1 MNEKKDLNK
10 GQMKPEDTI
19 DFHIRWAWYNISRM
33 YNMQA
38 SQFGGSMAIAI
49 TILNIE
55 KDGTP
60 STKLAPKMGMEPRS
74 LTRMIKTLEDNG
86 VIEKRADKVDKRM
99 VRLFLTK
106 EGKKLRK
113 QATNIVMQFN
123 QKIREEISNKELE
136 QCFNT
141 LNKVNEIIDKNNI
154 FN

>member
-1 MNEKKDLNK
+1 MSEKTELNK

-38 SQFGGSMAIAI
+38 SKFGGSMAIAI

-74 LTRMIKTLEDNG
+74 LTRMIKTLQDNG
-86 VIEKRADKVDKRM
+86 VIEKRTDKDDKRM

-123 QKIREEISNKELE
+123 QKIREEIPDKELI
-136 QCFNT
+136 QCFST
-141 LNKVNEIIDKNNI
+141 LNKVNQIIDKNNI
-154 FN
+154 F

>member
-1 MNEKKDLNK
+1 
-10 GQMKPEDTI
+10 MKPEDTI

-38 SQFGGSMAIAI
+38 SKFGGSMAIAI

-74 LTRMIKTLEDNG
+74 LTRMIKTLQDNG
-86 VIEKRADKVDKRM
+86 VIEKRTDKDDKRM

-123 QKIREEISNKELE
+123 QKIREEIPDKELI
-136 QCFNT
+136 QCFST
-141 LNKVNEIIDKNNI
+141 LNKVNQIIDKNNI
-154 FN
+154 F

>member
-1 MNEKKDLNK
+1 VWEKKEMNNV
-10 GQMKPEDTI
+10 QMKPEDTI

-33 YNMQA
+33 YNIQA
-38 SQFGGSMAIAI
+38 SKFGGSMAIAI
-49 TILNIE
+49 TILNIQ

-74 LTRMIKTLEDNG
+74 LTRMIKSLEVNG
-86 VIEKRADKVDKRM
+86 VIEKRADKLDKRM

-113 QATNIVMQFN
+113 EATNIVMQFN
-123 QKIREEISNKELE
+123 QKIREEILNKELE

-141 LNKVNEIIDKNNI
+141 LNKVNKIIDKNNI

>member
-1 MNEKKDLNK
+1 
-10 GQMKPEDTI
+10 MKPEDTI

-33 YNMQA
+33 YNIQA
-38 SQFGGSMAIAI
+38 SKFGGSMAIAI

-86 VIEKRADKVDKRM
+86 VIEKRADKEDKRM

-123 QKIREEISNKELE
+123 QKIREEISDKELE

-141 LNKVNEIIDKNNI
+141 LNKVNQIIDKNNI
-154 FN
+154 F

>member
-1 MNEKKDLNK
+1 MSEKTELNK

-38 SQFGGSMAIAI
+38 SKFGGSMAIAI

-60 STKLAPKMGMEPRS
+60 STKLTPKMGMEPRS
-74 LTRMIKTLEDNG
+74 LTRMIKTLQDNG
-86 VIEKRADKVDKRM
+86 VIEKRTDKDDKRM

-123 QKIREEISNKELE
+123 QKIREEIPDKELI
-136 QCFNT
+136 QCFST
-141 LNKVNEIIDKNNI
+141 LNKVNQIIDKNNI
-154 FN
+154 F

>member
-1 MNEKKDLNK
+1 MSEETKLNK

-38 SQFGGSMAIAI
+38 SKFGGSMAIAI

-74 LTRMIKTLEDNG
+74 LTRMIKTLQDNG
-86 VIEKRADKVDKRM
+86 VIEKRADKDDKRM

-113 QATNIVMQFN
+113 QATNIVVQFN
-123 QKIREEISNKELE
+123 QKIREEIPDEELE

-141 LNKVNEIIDKNNI
+141 LNKVNQIIDKNNI
-154 FN
+154 F

>member
-1 MNEKKDLNK
+1 MSEKIELNK

-38 SQFGGSMAIAI
+38 SKFGGSMAIAI

-74 LTRMIKTLEDNG
+74 LTRMIKTLQDNG
-86 VIEKRADKVDKRM
+86 VIEKRADKDDKRM
-99 VRLFLTK
+99 VRLFLTT

-123 QKIREEISNKELE
+123 QKIREEIPDKELI
-136 QCFNT
+136 QCFST
-141 LNKVNEIIDKNNI
+141 LNKVNQIIDKNNI
-154 FN
+154 F

>member
-1 MNEKKDLNK
+1 
-10 GQMKPEDTI
+10 MKPEDTI

-33 YNMQA
+33 YNIQA
-38 SQFGGSMAIAI
+38 SKFGGSMAIAI

-86 VIEKRADKVDKRM
+86 VIEKRADKDDKRM

-123 QKIREEISNKELE
+123 QKIREEISDKELE

-141 LNKVNEIIDKNNI
+141 LNKVNQIIDKNNI
-154 FN
+154 F

>member
-1 MNEKKDLNK
+1 VSEKTELNK

-38 SQFGGSMAIAI
+38 SKFGGSMAIAI

-74 LTRMIKTLEDNG
+74 LTRMIKTLQDNG
-86 VIEKRADKVDKRM
+86 VIEKRTDKDDKRM

-123 QKIREEISNKELE
+123 QKIREEIPDKELI
-136 QCFNT
+136 QCFST
-141 LNKVNEIIDKNNI
+141 LNKVNQIIDKNNI
-154 FN
+154 F

>member
-1 MNEKKDLNK
+1 MSEKTELNK

-38 SQFGGSMAIAI
+38 SKFGGSMAIAI

-60 STKLAPKMGMEPRS
+60 STKLTPKMGMEPRS
-74 LTRMIKTLEDNG
+74 LTRMIKTLQDNG
-86 VIEKRADKVDKRM
+86 VIEKRTDKDDKRM

-123 QKIREEISNKELE
+123 QKIREEIPDKELI
-136 QCFNT
+136 QCFST
-141 LNKVNEIIDKNNI
+141 LNKVNKIIDKNNI
-154 FN
+154 F

>member
-1 MNEKKDLNK
+1 VSEKIELNK

-38 SQFGGSMAIAI
+38 SKFGGSMAIAI

-74 LTRMIKTLEDNG
+74 LTRMIKTLQDNG
-86 VIEKRADKVDKRM
+86 VIEKRADKDDKRM

-123 QKIREEISNKELE
+123 QKIREEIPDKELI
-136 QCFNT
+136 QCFST
-141 LNKVNEIIDKNNI
+141 LNKVNQIIDKNNI
-154 FN
+154 F